1 MWRFGR
7 TVRATI
13 CASRFAIF
21 VESGP
26 YSENCFG
33 KGSLCFREMT
43 SRPAP
48 IPFCPQ
54 DFPFRFPVSRVHAP
68 RHPPPQKF
76 FCTLLYTFIAHISHK
91 TCCFFA
97 SERTI
102 HSEFFALRSRA
113 LVFATW
119 APPSSALITSASPS
133 CSHGLTSAAVTA
145 HLSILSCALMRTY
158 FFLNSVLSLTYL
170 ASV

>member
-1 MWRFGR
+1 MLICPEVAIRGR
-7 TVRATI
+7 APR
-13 CASRFAIF
+13 
-21 VESGP
+21 ES
-26 YSENCFG
+26 
-33 KGSLCFREMT
+33 KGSLCLREMT

>member
-1 MWRFGR
+1 MPCSPTSNLLLELFK
-7 TVRATI
+7 
-13 CASRFAIF
+13 C
-21 VESGP
+21 
-26 YSENCFG
+26 

-43 SRPAP
+43 SRPAL

-54 DFPFRFPVSRVHAP
+54 DFPFRFPVWRVHAP

-76 FCTLLYTFIAHISHK
+76 FCTLLYISIAHTSHNI
-91 TCCFFA
+91 CHFCA

-102 HSEFFALRSRA
+102 HCECFALHSRA

-133 CSHGLTSAAVTA
+133 CSHGLTSAAATA